1 MARYAL
7 VAPDNSIHTEKDET
21 RIDFT
26 AGLREGYR
34 WLRIDNITD
43 DTTTQNQWVT
53 TDPMIEAVLA
63 DRVTRTST
71 RRDMTSAEIDAA
83 KASRSASLVDDVQ
96 WKAIFILLNEIRG
109 LKGQQAVSV
118 AQFRNWIEGQ
128 M

>member
-7 VAPDNSIHTEKDET
+7 VAPDDSIHTEKDET
-21 RIDFT
+21 RIDFD
-26 AGLREGYR
+26 AGLRDGYR
-34 WLRIDNITD
+34 WLRIDNITN
-43 DTTTQNQWVT
+43 DTTTQDRWIT
-53 TDPMIEAVLA
+53 TEPMVEAVLA
-63 DRVTRTST
+63 DRVARTRT
-71 RRDMTSAEIDAA
+71 RRDMTAAEIDAA

-109 LKGQQAVSV
+109 LNGQQAVSV